1 MLRFAL
7 LFCAFIAL
15 SGQNARFVYKHSY
28 LKDSLKPETKTED
41 VAFLDVSPKGSFY
54 YKYEEYKR
62 DSVLQKFRKNNMFIS
77 PKTYYKTFIEKQYAS
92 PETDMYTELLDTYY
106 KIKEERPLKW
116 EILQEKSVYE
126 GYNVQKASTIFA
138 VRKWTAW
145 FTNEI
150 PISDGPYKFRGLP
163 GLILK
168 ISDDKQQHKMELVKT
183 SDVFIMF
190 EKPEPRYIEIPAKK
204 YNKLYQDN
212 VKDPLAW
219 LRERGTDPDRI
230 NKVVVNGQEVNA
242 KEFFKSGKM
251 SFQKE
256 ENPIELVKE

>member
-1 MLRFAL
+1 
-7 LFCAFIAL
+7 
-15 SGQNARFVYKHSY
+15 
-28 LKDSLKPETKTED
+28 
-41 VAFLDVSPKGSFY
+41 
-54 YKYEEYKR
+54 
-62 DSVLQKFRKNNMFIS
+62 
-77 PKTYYKTFIEKQYAS
+77 
-92 PETDMYTELLDTYY
+92 MYTELLDTYY
-106 KIKEERPLKW
+106 KVKEERPLKW

-126 GYNVQKASTIFA
+126 GYNVQKASTAFA
-138 VRKWTAW
+138 GRKWTAW

-150 PISDGPYKFRGLP
+150 PISDGPYKFYGLP

-190 EKPEPRYIEIPAKK
+190 EKPEPQYIEIPAKK

-212 VKDPLAW
+212 VKDPLGW

-230 NKVVVNGQEVNA
+230 NKVVVNGREVNA

>member
-1 MLRFAL
+1 
-7 LFCAFIAL
+7 
-15 SGQNARFVYKHSY
+15 
-28 LKDSLKPETKTED
+28 
-41 VAFLDVSPKGSFY
+41 
-54 YKYEEYKR
+54 
-62 DSVLQKFRKNNMFIS
+62 
-77 PKTYYKTFIEKQYAS
+77 
-92 PETDMYTELLDTYY
+92 MYTDLVGGYY

-116 EILQEKSVYE
+116 EILQEKSIYE
-126 GYNVQKASTIFA
+126 GYNVQKASTVFA
-138 VRKWTAW
+138 GRKWTAW

-150 PISDGPYKFRGLP
+150 PISDGPYKFSGLP

-168 ISDDKQQHKMELVKT
+168 ISDDKQQYKMELVKT

-190 EKPEPRYIEIPAKK
+190 EKPETRYIEIPAKK
-204 YNKLYQDN
+204 YNKLYQNN

>member
-1 MLRFAL
+1 MLKIAF

-28 LKDSLKPETKTED
+28 LKDSQKPETKMED
-41 VAFLDVSPKGSFY
+41 VAYLDVSPKGSFY

-77 PKTYYKTFIEKQYAS
+77 PKTYYNTFIEKKYTN
-92 PETDMYTELLDTYY
+92 PTTDMYTELLDTYY

-116 EILQEKSVYE
+116 EVLQEKSVYE
-126 GYNVQKASTIFA
+126 GYNVQKASAVFA
-138 VRKWTAW
+138 GRKWTAW

-150 PISDGPYKFRGLP
+150 PISDGPYKFSGLP

-190 EKPEPRYIEIPAKK
+190 EKPEPQYIEISAKK

-212 VKDPLAW
+212 VKDPLLH
-219 LRERGTDPDRI
+219 LRVKGIDPNTI
-230 NKVVVNGQEVNA
+230 NKVIVNGQEVNA
-242 KEFFKSGKM
+242 KEFLKSSKM

-256 ENPIELVKE
+256 ENPIELMKE

>member
-1 MLRFAL
+1 MLKYAF

-28 LKDSLKPETKTED
+28 LKDSLKPDAKTED
-41 VAFLDVSPKGSFY
+41 VTYLDVSPKGSFY
-54 YKYEEYKR
+54 YKYEEYKN
-62 DSVLQKFRKNNMFIS
+62 DSVLQKMRKSNMLIS
-77 PKTYYKTFIEKQYAS
+77 QKTHYKTFIEKQYAS
-92 PETDMYTELLDTYY
+92 PETYMYTNLIGAYY
-106 KIKEERPLKW
+106 KIKEERSLKW

-126 GYNVQKASTIFA
+126 GYNIQKASTVFA
-138 VRKWTAW
+138 GRKWTAW

-150 PISDGPYKFRGLP
+150 PISDGPYKFQGLP

-190 EKPEPRYIEIPAKK
+190 EKSDQQYIEIPAKK

-212 VKDPLAW
+212 VKDPLLH
-219 LRERGTDPDRI
+219 LREKGIDPNTI
-230 NKVVVNGQEVNA
+230 NKVFINGQEVNA
-242 KEFFKSGKM
+242 REYFKNGKIR
-251 SFQKE
+251 FQKE